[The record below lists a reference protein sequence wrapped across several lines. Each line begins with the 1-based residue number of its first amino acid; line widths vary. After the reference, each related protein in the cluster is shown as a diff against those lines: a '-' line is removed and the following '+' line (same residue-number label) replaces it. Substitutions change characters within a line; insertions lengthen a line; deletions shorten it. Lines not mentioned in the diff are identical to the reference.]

1 MLEKYTIYLI
11 CKALNI
17 GAACTVEATHLHKA
31 QELALSMYPGYEL
44 YNA

>member
-1 MLEKYTIYLI
+1 MLEKYTVYLF

-17 GAACTVEATHLHKA
+17 GRACTVESTHLHNA

-44 YNA
+44 YQG